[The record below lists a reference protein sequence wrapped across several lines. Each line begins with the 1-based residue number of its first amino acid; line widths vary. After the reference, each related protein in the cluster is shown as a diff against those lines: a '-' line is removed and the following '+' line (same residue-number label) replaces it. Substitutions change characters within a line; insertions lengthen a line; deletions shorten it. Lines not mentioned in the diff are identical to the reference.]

1 VLIASILDSLGV
13 FELYGI
19 QQGGKGSSVLRNKE
33 DGDVDVNASASMF
46 DYNASMVSAHPDF
59 DASSP
64 ASPPYNGKQVNFD
77 QTEEMQHGSAHLRGH
92 SESKTIEAAI
102 ATLHPVDNVLGLSP
116 SDLQVLSMAKLYAA
130 LREAEW
136 WQAVQRSAQEA
147 DVEPIEADLAL
158 AEARLEHSRIAAAS
172 VQAEQLAFYAEN
184 ERIKKEGEE
193 EFIDQII
200 TKKNQQ
206 IKAEWLKKNG
216 TKLVARGPTKVSKK
230 SKDNLV
236 S

>member
-1 VLIASILDSLGV
+1 
-13 FELYGI
+13 
-19 QQGGKGSSVLRNKE
+19 
-33 DGDVDVNASASMF
+33 
-46 DYNASMVSAHPDF
+46 
-59 DASSP
+59 
-64 ASPPYNGKQVNFD
+64 
-77 QTEEMQHGSAHLRGH
+77 
-92 SESKTIEAAI
+92 
-102 ATLHPVDNVLGLSP
+102 VDNVLGLSP
-116 SDLQVLSMAKLYAA
+116 ADLQVLSMAKLYAA

-158 AEARLEHSRIAAAS
+158 AEARLEHSRIAAAA
-172 VQAEQLAFYAEN
+172 VQAEQLAFYAEH